1 MSNENICWIGRTG
14 VRKPSKPERAER
26 AKTERAR
33 RRPSTTT
40 TTTTMGGT
48 GKTTHE
54 DSITFTEDEDPWW
67 RKVFCWVKAKHNK
80 AVSARGSLLET
91 QQQDEHGAPE
101 GNQLRTQNSGLSDVS
116 SLGTPG
122 SGRSTSR
129 LTMRSLHKIK
139 EEMSLKKSYDVKF
152 SFKRGYEAEFKTVR
166 MLGRGAFGSVFLAMR
181 RVPLDPAE
189 PEVFAVKRIKKDM
202 LKSKRHGH
210 ALLLEIGELLPWV
223 CVGGSSN
230 PRTRPDSLPPSL
242 PPSSQRS

>member
-1 MSNENICWIGRTG
+1 
-14 VRKPSKPERAER
+14 
-26 AKTERAR
+26 
-33 RRPSTTT
+33 
-40 TTTTMGGT
+40 MGGT

-67 RKVFCWVKAKHNK
+67 RKVFCWVKAKHN
-80 AVSARGSLLET
+80 SARGSSTASGSLLET

-101 GNQLRTQNSGLSDVS
+101 GNQLRTQNSDLSDVS

-210 ALLLEIGELLPWV
+210 ALLLEIGELLSWV

-230 PRTRPDSLPPSL
+230 PRTQPDSLPPSL